1 MSTRS
6 TIKYGDGFHLY
17 SDLMGDAIHLELKGV
32 EFKASRDSVD
42 VAIPLA
48 VWEIIRN
55 FTLPDAALDLVDLSD
70 DDLKA
75 KVEAEVDER
84 IAQEDDAGL
93 MIFGP
98 RTLSREEQVARGLEW
113 YREKREGQRMLQMS
127 IQQLGHK

>member
-6 TIKYGDGFHLY
+6 TIKYGDSFHLY
-17 SDLMGDAIHLELKGV
+17 SDLMDDAIHLELKGV
-32 EFKASRDSVD
+32 EFKASRDSID

-48 VWEIIRN
+48 VWEVIRN

-70 DDLKA
+70 DDLRA

-84 IAQEDDAGL
+84 IAREDDAGL
-93 MIFGP
+93 IVFGP

-113 YREKREGQRMLQMS
+113 YREKREVQRMLQRNV
-127 IQQLGHK
+127 QQLQRK